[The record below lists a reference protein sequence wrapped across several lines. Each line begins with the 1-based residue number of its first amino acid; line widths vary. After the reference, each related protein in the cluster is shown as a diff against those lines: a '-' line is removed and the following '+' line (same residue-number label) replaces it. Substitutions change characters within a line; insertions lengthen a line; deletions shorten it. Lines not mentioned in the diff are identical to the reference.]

1 MKEPEHPLIPADA
14 SIVFSDVSFAYPG
27 AKEKALDH
35 ISFEVPTGK
44 TVALVGASG
53 SGKSTAASLIPRF

>member
-1 MKEPEHPLIPADA
+1 MIPADA

-27 AKEKALDH
+27 TKEKALDH

-53 SGKSTAASLIPRF
+53 SGKSTAAKPHSPIL